1 MRAEA
6 DEAKVETE
14 WLNLKRP
21 NLGEDGGEFTLAF
34 LFTILVPLLFLALIS
49 SRLPITP
56 TDAFVVW

>member
-21 NLGEDGGEFTLAF
+21 NLGEDEGEFNLSS
-34 LFTILVPLLFLALIS
+34 LLIILVPLLSLALIS
-49 SRLPITP
+49 SRLPFTL
-56 TDAFVVW
+56 TDTLLI

>member
-21 NLGEDGGEFTLAF
+21 NLGEDGGVFDFSSL
-34 LFTILVPLLFLALIS
+34 LVILILS
-49 SRLPITP
+49 SSWP
-56 TDAFVVW
+56 